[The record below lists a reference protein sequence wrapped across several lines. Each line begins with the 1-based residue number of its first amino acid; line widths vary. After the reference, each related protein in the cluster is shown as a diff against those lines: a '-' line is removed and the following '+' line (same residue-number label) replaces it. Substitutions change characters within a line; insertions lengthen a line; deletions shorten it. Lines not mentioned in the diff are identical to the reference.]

1 MRMPYLTCFRQ
12 WGGWSCSQGKQVGD
26 GWMVQGDVM
35 ATIQHDRLLFQ
46 NRVFVRAEDEA
57 GARHIMESLRA
68 DGMRIPEDDVV
79 EVPYEST
86 NPGTHLAYL
95 CHAIIPQSPE
105 EISEVLTS
113 AMSTQPVSAQHQVWR
128 RPRGNIRERMGRVVE
143 ACRSLSHLVLLA
155 RSIKEP
161 GTVMGLW
168 DGNLDGL
175 LNPFVHD
182 GITTSALVKLGAL
195 CSYDLTTIVDDV
207 VHYDWED

>member
-1 MRMPYLTCFRQ
+1 
-12 WGGWSCSQGKQVGD
+12 
-26 GWMVQGDVM
+26 M
-35 ATIQHDRLLFQ
+35 ATIRYGGLLFQ

-57 GARHIMESLRA
+57 GARHILESLRA

-86 NPGTHLAYL
+86 NPGTYL
-95 CHAIIPQSPE
+95 TYQCCAIIPQSPE
-105 EISEVLTS
+105 EAYEAITS
-113 AMSTQPVSAQHQVWR
+113 AMSTQPVSAQHQVFR
-128 RPRGNIRERMGRVVE
+128 RPSMNIRERMGRVVE

-175 LNPFVHD
+175 LRPFMLE